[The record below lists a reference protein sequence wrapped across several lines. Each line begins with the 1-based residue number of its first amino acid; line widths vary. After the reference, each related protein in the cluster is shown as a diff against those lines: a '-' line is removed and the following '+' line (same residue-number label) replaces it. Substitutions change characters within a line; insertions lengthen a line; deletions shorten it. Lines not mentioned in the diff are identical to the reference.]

1 MPKVSVIVP
10 VYNVEKYVTRCLTSL
25 INQTLDDIE
34 IIVVN
39 DGSKDNSEQII
50 REFKKVHNNI
60 IYVKKENGGLSSARN
75 FGLIYA
81 TGEYV
86 AFLDS
91 DDFIEKDLFLRL
103 EKYID
108 KKIDIIKFKIKLVDE
123 NYKEIRKIPS
133 PSFECVNGEK
143 AFENLFG
150 LDEFLEVSCGYLYRK
165 EFFKE
170 NNFHFEKGMYH
181 EDFGLIPLVI
191 LKAKTV
197 ISLNIYGYNYLQ
209 TQNSITR
216 NLDYSKTLK
225 RANDVLAFYDN
236 MIKKIESYEISQ
248 TSKKLIKEFYT
259 NAILN
264 KAKTL
269 NKKDRKIYISKLKN
283 RKIVDN
289 IQIRNVKQ
297 LIKKIILKMSIN
309 LYLHLIDCK

>member
-1 MPKVSVIVP
+1 MKKISVIIP
-10 VYNVEKYVTRCLTSL
+10 VYNTEKYIDKC
-25 INQTLDDIE
+25 INSVLQQDLETE

-39 DGSKDNSEQII
+39 DGSTDNSKKII
-50 REFKKVHNNI
+50 EKYKDKI
-60 IYVKKENGGLSSARN
+60 IYLEKENGGLSDARN
-75 FGLIYA
+75 YGLKYA

-150 LDEFLEVSCGYLYRK
+150 WDEFLEVSCGYLYRK

>member
-1 MPKVSVIVP
+1 MKKISVIIP
-10 VYNVEKYVTRCLTSL
+10 VYNTEKYIDKC
-25 INQTLDDIE
+25 INSVLQQDLETE

-39 DGSKDNSEQII
+39 DGSTDNSKKII
-50 REFKKVHNNI
+50 EKYKDKI
-60 IYVKKENGGLSSARN
+60 IYLEKENGGLSDARN
-75 FGLIYA
+75 YGLKYA

-91 DDFIEKDLFLRL
+91 DDFIEKNLFLRL

>member
-1 MPKVSVIVP
+1 MKKISVIIP
-10 VYNVEKYVTRCLTSL
+10 VYNTEKYIDKC
-25 INQTLDDIE
+25 INSVLQQDLETE
-34 IIVVN
+34 IIVAN
-39 DGSKDNSEQII
+39 DGSTDNSKKII
-50 REFKKVHNNI
+50 EKYRDKI
-60 IYVKKENGGLSSARN
+60 IYLEKENGGLSDARN
-75 FGLIYA
+75 YGLKYA

>member
-1 MPKVSVIVP
+1 MKKISVIIP
-10 VYNVEKYVTRCLTSL
+10 VYNTEKYIDKC
-25 INQTLDDIE
+25 INSVLQQDLETE

-39 DGSKDNSEQII
+39 DGSTDNSKKII
-50 REFKKVHNNI
+50 EKYKDKI
-60 IYVKKENGGLSSARN
+60 IFLEKEYGGLSDARN
-75 FGLIYA
+75 YGLKYA

>member
-1 MPKVSVIVP
+1 MKKISVIIP
-10 VYNVEKYVTRCLTSL
+10 VYNTEKYIDKC
-25 INQTLDDIE
+25 INSVLQQDLETE

-39 DGSKDNSEQII
+39 DGSTDNSKKII
-50 REFKKVHNNI
+50 EKYKDKI
-60 IYVKKENGGLSSARN
+60 IYLEKENGGLSDARN
-75 FGLIYA
+75 YGLKYA
-81 TGEYV
+81 TGEYI

-91 DDFIEKDLFLRL
+91 DDFIEKDLFLNL

-108 KKIDIIKFKIKLVDE
+108 KKIDIIKFKINLVDE
-123 NYKEIRKIPS
+123 NYEKIRQIPS
-133 PSFECVNGEK
+133 PSFECINGEK
-143 AFENLFG
+143 AFEKLFG
-150 LDEFLEVSCGYLYRK
+150 MDEFLEVSCGYLYRK

-170 NNFHFEKGMYH
+170 NNFQFEKGMYH

-216 NLDYSKTLK
+216 NIDYSKTLK

-236 MIKKIESYEISQ
+236 MIKKIESYEINQ

-269 NKKDRKIYISKLKN
+269 NKKDRKIYVSKLKN

>member
-1 MPKVSVIVP
+1 MKKISVIIP
-10 VYNVEKYVTRCLTSL
+10 VYNTEKYIDKC
-25 INQTLDDIE
+25 INSVLQQDLETE

-39 DGSKDNSEQII
+39 DGSTDNSKKII
-50 REFKKVHNNI
+50 EKYRDKI
-60 IYVKKENGGLSSARN
+60 IYLEKENGGLSDARN
-75 FGLIYA
+75 YGLKYA

-103 EKYID
+103 EKYIE

-123 NYKEIRKIPS
+123 YYKEIRKIPS

>member
-1 MPKVSVIVP
+1 MKKISVIIP
-10 VYNVEKYVTRCLTSL
+10 VYNTEKYIDKC
-25 INQTLDDIE
+25 INSVLQQDLETE

-39 DGSKDNSEQII
+39 DGSTDNSKKII
-50 REFKKVHNNI
+50 EKYKDKI
-60 IYVKKENGGLSSARN
+60 IYLEKENGGLSDARN
-75 FGLIYA
+75 YGLKYA

-236 MIKKIESYEISQ
+236 MIKAENDFR
-248 TSKKLIKEFYT
+248 KKETY
-259 NAILN
+259 
-264 KAKTL
+264 
-269 NKKDRKIYISKLKN
+269 D
-283 RKIVDN
+283 
-289 IQIRNVKQ
+289 
-297 LIKKIILKMSIN
+297 
-309 LYLHLIDCK
+309 

>member
-1 MPKVSVIVP
+1 MKKISVIIP
-10 VYNVEKYVTRCLTSL
+10 VYNTEKYIDKC
-25 INQTLDDIE
+25 INSVLQQDLETE

-39 DGSKDNSEQII
+39 DGSTDNSKKII
-50 REFKKVHNNI
+50 EKYRDKI
-60 IYVKKENGGLSSARN
+60 IYLEKENGGLSDARN
-75 FGLIYA
+75 YGLKYA

>member
-1 MPKVSVIVP
+1 MKKISVIIP
-10 VYNVEKYVTRCLTSL
+10 VYNTEKYIDKC
-25 INQTLDDIE
+25 INSVLQQDLETE

-39 DGSKDNSEQII
+39 DGSTDNSKKII
-50 REFKKVHNNI
+50 EKYKDKI
-60 IYVKKENGGLSSARN
+60 IYLEKENGGLSDARN
-75 FGLIYA
+75 YGLKYA

>member
-1 MPKVSVIVP
+1 MKKISVIIP
-10 VYNVEKYVTRCLTSL
+10 VYNTEKYIDKC
-25 INQTLDDIE
+25 INSVLQQDLETE

-39 DGSKDNSEQII
+39 DGSTDNSKKII
-50 REFKKVHNNI
+50 EKYKDKI
-60 IYVKKENGGLSSARN
+60 IYLEKENGGLSDARN
-75 FGLIYA
+75 YGLKYA

-91 DDFIEKDLFLRL
+91 DDFIEKNLFLRL

-248 TSKKLIKEFYT
+248 TSNKLIKEFYT

-297 LIKKIILKMSIN
+297 LIKKTILKMSIN

>member
-1 MPKVSVIVP
+1 MKKISVIIP
-10 VYNVEKYVTRCLTSL
+10 VYNTEKYIDKC
-25 INQTLDDIE
+25 INSVLQQDLETE

-39 DGSKDNSEQII
+39 DGSTDNSKKII
-50 REFKKVHNNI
+50 EKYKDKI
-60 IYVKKENGGLSSARN
+60 IYLEKENGGLSDARN
-75 FGLIYA
+75 YGLKYA
-81 TGEYV
+81 TGEYI

-91 DDFIEKDLFLRL
+91 DDFMEKDLFLNL

>member
-1 MPKVSVIVP
+1 
-10 VYNVEKYVTRCLTSL
+10 
-25 INQTLDDIE
+25 
-34 IIVVN
+34 
-39 DGSKDNSEQII
+39 
-50 REFKKVHNNI
+50 
-60 IYVKKENGGLSSARN
+60 
-75 FGLIYA
+75 
-81 TGEYV
+81 
-86 AFLDS
+86 
-91 DDFIEKDLFLRL
+91 
-103 EKYID
+103 
-108 KKIDIIKFKIKLVDE
+108 
-123 NYKEIRKIPS
+123 
-133 PSFECVNGEK
+133 
-143 AFENLFG
+143 
-150 LDEFLEVSCGYLYRK
+150 
-165 EFFKE
+165 
-170 NNFHFEKGMYH
+170 MYH

>member
-1 MPKVSVIVP
+1 MKKISVIIP
-10 VYNVEKYVTRCLTSL
+10 VYNTEKYIDKC
-25 INQTLDDIE
+25 INSVLQQDLETE

-39 DGSKDNSEQII
+39 DGSTDNSKKII
-50 REFKKVHNNI
+50 EKYKDKI
-60 IYVKKENGGLSSARN
+60 IYLEKENGGLSDARN
-75 FGLIYA
+75 YGLKYA

-216 NLDYSKTLK
+216 NIDYSKTLK

-259 NAILN
+259 NAMLD

-269 NKKDRKIYISKLKN
+269 NKKDRKTYISKLKN
-283 RKIVDN
+283 RKIVNN

-297 LIKKIILKMSIN
+297 LIKKVILKMSIN

>member
-1 MPKVSVIVP
+1 MKKISVIIP
-10 VYNVEKYVTRCLTSL
+10 VYNTEKYIDKC
-25 INQTLDDIE
+25 INSVLQQDLETE

-39 DGSKDNSEQII
+39 DGTTDNSKKII
-50 REFKKVHNNI
+50 EKYKDKI
-60 IYVKKENGGLSSARN
+60 IYLEKENGGLSDARN
-75 FGLIYA
+75 YGLKYA

>member
-1 MPKVSVIVP
+1 MKKISVIIP
-10 VYNVEKYVTRCLTSL
+10 VYNTEKYIDKC
-25 INQTLDDIE
+25 INSVLQQDLETE

-39 DGSKDNSEQII
+39 DGSTDNSKKII
-50 REFKKVHNNI
+50 EKYRDKI
-60 IYVKKENGGLSSARN
+60 IYLEKENGGLSDARN
-75 FGLIYA
+75 YGLKYA

-91 DDFIEKDLFLRL
+91 DDFIEKNLFLRL